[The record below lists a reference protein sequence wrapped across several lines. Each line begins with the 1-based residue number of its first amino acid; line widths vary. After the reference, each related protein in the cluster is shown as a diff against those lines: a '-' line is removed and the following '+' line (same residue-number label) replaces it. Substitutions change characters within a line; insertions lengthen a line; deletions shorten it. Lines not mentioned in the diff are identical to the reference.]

1 MCSIVMQSLTF
12 TTIMVSEK
20 ILKFKFLT
28 RPDVPGNKAR
38 CVWLQV
44 QHLLPT
50 YSTCLT
56 SDTPQWHTRS
66 PSLRHLISTVY
77 TYRHGCY
84 QSLGPSISAVCAFY
98 SCVVVDAKHKC
109 LCVCVCVCVCV
120 HGLVCVHMWIYQCMN
135 MIFFHMCVC
144 VCTRMHVWCRCVCVY
159 VCTCVCVQCVC
170 VRVCV
175 FSITVKHYSYFMWNI
190 MCWINLYRCWL
201 RITYF
206 TFSVTYIQNYRFLE
220 MSQ

>member
-1 MCSIVMQSLTF
+1 MCSIIMQSLTF

-109 LCVCVCVCVCV
+109 LSLCVCVCVCVCAWACMCAHV
-120 HGLVCVHMWIYQCMN
+120 NISMHEYDIFSYVCVCVHT
-135 MIFFHMCVC
+135 HACV
-144 VCTRMHVWCRCVCVY
+144 V
-159 VCTCVCVQCVC
+159 
-170 VRVCV
+170 
-175 FSITVKHYSYFMWNI
+175 
-190 MCWINLYRCWL
+190 
-201 RITYF
+201 
-206 TFSVTYIQNYRFLE
+206 
-220 MSQ
+220 